1 MEKKVQWSETLVKSN
16 SATHR
21 ASWKHSQHRRS
32 SIDYAT
38 LLKKGMARVWE
49 RMVDL
54 ISSILQ
60 VAKGASTWWH
70 RWAIVSPRNPRASP
84 DAWRSGV
91 LKEIT
96 LKTSVLITSHFS
108 CKITWNH
115 HNPPTN
121 HSQIIAS
128 VHTKPRLNEKK
139 KILGPTKGSSRR
151 LGKVPWA
158 GRRRKCRKAPGVTPL
173 EEGAGWHLGTFLRL
187 AICFSPKWLGGGSES
202 HRFDQSSATWKHRSS
217 FAESRSTSQQN
228 TAPHFHFTFNRFVQK
243 SSAVSGCLVKN
254 IWCLIPN
261 PPYYFD
267 QNVDS
272 FPITE
277 PPDGSSGSDS
287 SQRFI
292 FLHADRPL

>member
-54 ISSILQ
+54 ISSTLQ
-60 VAKGASTWWH
+60 VAKGASTRRHW
-70 RWAIVSPRNPRASP
+70 WAIVSPRNPRASP

-139 KILGPTKGSSRR
+139 KDIRPNKGQFKET
-151 LGKVPWA
+151 G
-158 GRRRKCRKAPGVTPL
+158 
-173 EEGAGWHLGTFLRL
+173 
-187 AICFSPKWLGGGSES
+187 
-202 HRFDQSSATWKHRSS
+202 Q
-217 FAESRSTSQQN
+217 
-228 TAPHFHFTFNRFVQK
+228 
-243 SSAVSGCLVKN
+243 SAVSWKEKKAQKST
-254 IWCLIPN
+254 WS
-261 PPYYFD
+261 D
-267 QNVDS
+267 
-272 FPITE
+272 PIRRRCRMA
-277 PPDGSSGSDS
+277 SGDV
-287 SQRFI
+287 FTLGHL
-292 FLHADRPL
+292 F

>member
-54 ISSILQ
+54 ISSTLQ
-60 VAKGASTWWH
+60 VAKGASTRRH

-91 LKEIT
+91 LKEIA

-158 GRRRKCRKAPGVTPL
+158 GRRRKRRKAPGVTPL

-187 AICFSPKWLGGGSES
+187 AICFSPKWLGGGGLNLTDLTRVQRRGNIAPVLQRAGPPRNKTPRLTFTSRLIDLYKNPLRCLDAFS
-202 HRFDQSSATWKHRSS
+202 KTSGVSFQIHRT
-217 FAESRSTSQQN
+217 TSIK
-228 TAPHFHFTFNRFVQK
+228 TLIHF
-243 SSAVSGCLVKN
+243 L
-254 IWCLIPN
+254 
-261 PPYYFD
+261 
-267 QNVDS
+267 
-272 FPITE
+272 
-277 PPDGSSGSDS
+277 
-287 SQRFI
+287 
-292 FLHADRPL
+292 